1 LRLVCEKTD
10 EACVER
16 EIAAKRVGS
25 ILDAAPSSETSA
37 KYGVTYN
44 RRVTLEELKMYN

>member
-1 LRLVCEKTD
+1 VGKTD

-25 ILDAAPSSETSA
+25 ILDAVPGSDISA
-37 KYGVTYN
+37 EYGVTYN
-44 RRVTLEELKMYN
+44 RRVTPEELKKYN